1 MSVAVRIAML
11 GFCGSASMALTLLVA
26 LALAAG
32 PLRAEGSSEPNL
44 PPKPPSTSPTSSPT
58 PKSGKPKT
66 QPTRSKR
73 KQQKQTEQQ
82 FLDGYRAAYA
92 LVQAERYEE
101 ALTAFKALDQDDH
114 PDVANYIGFV
124 SRKLGRYDD
133 AKVWYERALAADPT
147 HVRTWQYYG
156 MWHVEQGNMLKAKD
170 HLDRIRALCGGET
183 CKEFADLKGA
193 MEGTVVY

>member
-1 MSVAVRIAML
+1 MATCRSVGPALLASAVLL
-11 GFCGSASMALTLLVA
+11 GLS
-26 LALAAG
+26 LAAT
-32 PLRAEGSSEPNL
+32 PVRADASPEPNL
-44 PPKPPSTSPTSSPT
+44 PPKPQTSSPSST
-58 PKSGKPKT
+58 SAPKATKPK
-66 QPTRSKR
+66 QRTRSKK
-73 KQQKQTEQQ
+73 KQQKRSEQQ
-82 FLDGYRAAYA
+82 FLDGYRAAHA
-92 LVQAERYEE
+92 LVQAGRYEQ
-101 ALTAFKALDQDDH
+101 ALAAFKALRQDDH
-114 PDVANYIGFV
+114 ADVANYIGFV

-170 HLDRIRALCGGET
+170 HLDRIRSLCGGET